1 MFENTTVVSS
11 DEALKRVKKYLE
23 DKNISVALEFKH
35 EDGTTDKFILS
46 DEPKKLLKACYS
58 SC

>member
-1 MFENTTVVSS
+1 MYENTTVVSS
-11 DEALKRVKKYLE
+11 DEALKRVKKYVG
-23 DKNISVALEFKH
+23 DRNTIVALEFKH

-46 DEPKKLLKACYS
+46 DELKILLKAYYS